1 MATINSEKLP
11 VPPGNLGLP
20 LIGETISFF
29 RDADFTE
36 KRYQKYGSIFK
47 TRIFGNPTI
56 IMIGSEANRFLFTN
70 DNKYFS
76 NQWPPST
83 RILLG
88 SASVA
93 VQRGN
98 IHQKRRKILSQAF
111 QPRALSEY
119 TSTMEEI
126 LRSYVN
132 KWEKMDI
139 LIWYPEIRKY
149 TFDVAC
155 KLLIGTDKA
164 SDSELLE
171 LFEEWIAGLFTLP
184 IRLPGTKFR
193 KALRCRKLLLQ
204 KIEEIVLQRQQQP
217 ASNKDALGI
226 LLQAKDDDGSSLGLE
241 EIKDQVLTL
250 LFAGHETLTSAL
262 ASMCLL
268 LAEHPDVFRK
278 VREEQ
283 QQLGF
288 SQPLTSENLKH
299 MTYLD
304 QVIKEVLRFS
314 PPVGG
319 GFREVIESCEFNG
332 YLIPKGWTVSYA
344 VPKTH
349 QDSSIYTQPL
359 NFDPERFAPSRAE
372 DKSKPFAHIPFAAGM
387 RECIGKEFA
396 KLEMKLFAA
405 LLAREYDWQLI
416 SQQNLS
422 NNPIPASVLKD
433 KLKVKFRR
441 IGNRE

>member
-1 MATINSEKLP
+1 MTSTNSQKLP
-11 VPPGNLGLP
+11 LPPGNFGLP
-20 LIGETISFF
+20 VIGESISFF
-29 RDADFTE
+29 NDSDFTD
-36 KRYQKYGSIFK
+36 KRYKKYGSVFK
-47 TRIFGNPTI
+47 TSIFGNPTI

-76 NQWPPST
+76 NQWPRST

-93 VQRGN
+93 VQRDG
-98 IHQKRRKILSQAF
+98 IHTKRRKILSRAF

-119 TSTMEEI
+119 TCAMEEI
-126 LRSYVN
+126 LQNYCE
-132 KWEKMDI
+132 KWENMDT
-139 LIWYPEIRKY
+139 LTWYPEIRKY

-155 KLLIGTDKA
+155 KLLVGTDSG
-164 SDSELLE
+164 SDSELLQ

-184 IRLPGTKFR
+184 IRLPWTRFS
-193 KALRCRKLLLQ
+193 KALRCRKLLLE
-204 KIEEIVLQRQQQP
+204 KIEKIVLQRQQQP

-226 LLQAKDDDGSSLGLE
+226 LLQATDDDGHQLELE

-268 LAEHPDVFRK
+268 LAQHPEVFNK

-283 QQLGF
+283 KQLGL
-288 SQPLTSENLKH
+288 SQPLNSDNLKQ

-349 QDSSIYTQPL
+349 QDSNIYTEPL

-372 DKSKPFAHIPFAAGM
+372 DKSKPFANIPFAGGM

-405 LLAREYDWQLI
+405 FLVREYDWQL
-416 SQQNLS
+416 LS
-422 NNPIPASVLKD
+422 NENLNNYGTSIAALKD
-433 KLKVKFRR
+433 KFKVKFEK
-441 IGNRE
+441 REEKE

>member
-1 MATINSEKLP
+1 MTPTNPETLP
-11 VPPGNLGLP
+11 LPPGNFGLP
-20 LIGETISFF
+20 VIGESISFF
-29 RDADFTE
+29 RDSDFTE
-36 KRYQKYGSIFK
+36 KRYKKYGSVFK
-47 TRIFGNPTI
+47 TSIFGNPTI

-111 QPRALSEY
+111 QPRALAEY

-126 LRSYVN
+126 LRNYVN
-132 KWEKMDI
+132 KWEKVDN
-139 LIWYPEIRKY
+139 LTWYPEIRKY

-155 KLLIGTDKA
+155 KLLIGTNKA
-164 SDSELLE
+164 SDSQLLE

-184 IRLPGTKFR
+184 IRVPGTKFS
-193 KALRCRKLLLQ
+193 KALRCRKLLLKQ
-204 KIEEIVLQRQQQP
+204 IEEIILQRQQQP
-217 ASNKDALGI
+217 LSNKDALGI
-226 LLQAKDDDGSSLGLE
+226 LLQATDDDGNKFDLE
-241 EIKDQVLTL
+241 EIKDQILTL
-250 LFAGHETLTSAL
+250 LFAGHETLTSAIT
-262 ASMCLL
+262 SMCLL
-268 LAEHPDVFRK
+268 LAEHPDVFAK
-278 VREEQ
+278 VRHEQ
-283 QQLGF
+283 EKLGL
-288 SQPLTSENLKH
+288 SQPLNSENLKQ

-304 QVIKEVLRFS
+304 LVIKEVLRFS

-349 QDSSIYTQPL
+349 QDSSIYAEPL
-359 NFDPERFAPSRAE
+359 KFDPERFAPSRAE
-372 DKSKPFAHIPFAAGM
+372 DKPKPFAHIPFAGGV

-405 LLAREYDWQLI
+405 FLARDYDWQLL
-416 SQQNLS
+416 SEQNLS
-422 NNPIPASVLKD
+422 NYGTSVAFVQEKF
-433 KLKVKFRR
+433 KVQFRK